1 MPSLMARTTRIQ
13 LAGRRRLVVVSMVF
27 EGERN
32 EATDFEFLP
41 DGRIPATARLEGN
54 GNPVTSGTL
63 PGASRAASISA

>member
-1 MPSLMARTTRIQ
+1 MA
-13 LAGRRRLVVVSMVF
+13 F

-41 DGRIPATARLEGN
+41 DGRILATARLEGN